1 MNSLHYMSLLV
12 LVFGAVF
19 SPTFVYATSAN
30 NIPLTINIQ
39 GTNPNPSPSSLK
51 VDSAEIYLNATD
63 SHYHVRGTVTN
74 TNMQHES
81 KNFSSVTGD
90 FTNKTTGHL
99 LSSVSGLITTSI
111 GPGKTVGYDF
121 DTGYT
126 QAQVAQFRSMKL
138 EVNAS

>member
-1 MNSLHYMSLLV
+1 MNNFHCISLLIG
-12 LVFGAVF
+12 LGAAVF

-30 NIPLTINIQ
+30 IPLMINIQ
-39 GTNPNPSPSSLK
+39 GTNPNISSLK
-51 VDSAEIYLNATD
+51 VDSAEIYLNTTD

-74 TNMQHES
+74 NVHES
-81 KNFSSVTGD
+81 KDISTVTGV
-90 FTNKTTGHL
+90 FTNKSTGHL
-99 LSSVSGLITTSI
+99 LSSVFGPITTPI

-126 QAQVAQFRSMKL
+126 PAQLAQFRSMKL

>member
-1 MNSLHYMSLLV
+1 MNNLHYISYLV
-12 LVFGAVF
+12 VLGAVF
-19 SPTFVYATSAN
+19 SPALVYATSAN
-30 NIPLTINIQ
+30 NIPLMINIH
-39 GTNPNPSPSSLK
+39 GMNPNPSPLK
-51 VDSAEIYLNATD
+51 VNSAEVYLNTTD

-74 TNMQHES
+74 TLHES
-81 KNFSSVTGD
+81 KDFPSVTGA

-99 LSSVSGLITTSI
+99 LSSVFGPIATPI

-126 QAQVAQFRSMKL
+126 PAQLAQFRSMEL

>member
-1 MNSLHYMSLLV
+1 MNNFHYISLLIG
-12 LVFGAVF
+12 LGAAVF

-30 NIPLTINIQ
+30 IPLMINIH
-39 GTNPNPSPSSLK
+39 GVNPNPSPLK
-51 VDSAEIYLNATD
+51 VNSAEIYLNTTD

-74 TNMQHES
+74 TLHES
-81 KNFSSVTGD
+81 KDFPSVTGA

-99 LSSVSGLITTSI
+99 LSSVFGPITTPL

-126 QAQVAQFRSMKL
+126 PTQLAQFRSMKL

>member
-1 MNSLHYMSLLV
+1 MNNFHYISLLIG
-12 LVFGAVF
+12 LGAAVF

-30 NIPLTINIQ
+30 IPLMINIQ
-39 GTNPNPSPSSLK
+39 GTNPNLLK
-51 VDSAEIYLNATD
+51 VNSAEIYLNTTD

-74 TNMQHES
+74 MLHQGKDIST
-81 KNFSSVTGD
+81 VTGV
-90 FTNKTTGHL
+90 FTNKSTGHL
-99 LSSVSGLITTSI
+99 LSSLFGPITTPI

-126 QAQVAQFRSMKL
+126 PAQLAQFRSMKL

>member
-1 MNSLHYMSLLV
+1 MNSLHYISLLV
-12 LVFGAVF
+12 GLGAVF

-30 NIPLTINIQ
+30 NIPLTINIH
-39 GTNPNPSPSSLK
+39 GMNPNPSPLK
-51 VDSAEIYLNATD
+51 VNSAEIYLNTTD

-74 TNMQHES
+74 TQHES
-81 KNFSSVTGD
+81 KNFSSVTGE

-99 LSSVSGLITTSI
+99 LNSTFGPITTPI
-111 GPGKTVGYDF
+111 GPGKTAEYDF

-126 QAQVAQFRSMKL
+126 PTQLAQFRSMKL